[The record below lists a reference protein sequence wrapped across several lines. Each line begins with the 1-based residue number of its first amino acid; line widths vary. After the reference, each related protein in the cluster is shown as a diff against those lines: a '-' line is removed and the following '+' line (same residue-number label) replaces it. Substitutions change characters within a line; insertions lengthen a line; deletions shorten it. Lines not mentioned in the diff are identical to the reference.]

1 MRREESRPRDDRR
14 DRNECEGNTEEVTQT
29 DGEHAASTKQR
40 APNRRSRSVSETE
53 WRDDDHEASEEMH
66 TAHAAG
72 RNSGGSVTWRPIYS
86 TTAYIPSLER
96 TTAKRGQVAVPKRD
110 RTGTIRTTDHTKE
123 RLRTTR
129 RPWKRK
135 ETTMELEQ
143 RGDDGR

>member
-1 MRREESRPRDDRR
+1 MRREERRPRDDRR
-14 DRNECEGNTEEVTQT
+14 DRNECEENAEEVTQT

-40 APNRRSRSVSETE
+40 APDRRSRSVSETGR
-53 WRDDDHEASEEMH
+53 RDDDHEASEGMH

-72 RNSGGSVTWRPIYS
+72 RNSGGSVTWCPIYS

-110 RTGTIRTTDHTKE
+110 RTGTIRTTDRTKE
-123 RLRTTR
+123 RLRTAR

-135 ETTMELEQ
+135 ENTMKLE
-143 RGDDGR
+143 